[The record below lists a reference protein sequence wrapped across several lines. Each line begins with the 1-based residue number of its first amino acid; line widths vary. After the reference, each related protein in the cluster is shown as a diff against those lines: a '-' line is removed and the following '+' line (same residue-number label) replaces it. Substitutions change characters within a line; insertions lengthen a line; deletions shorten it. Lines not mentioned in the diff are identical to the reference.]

1 MSEVFIFDKKTQSQ
15 VVARGQEI
23 VLESASVVVLGV
35 ARASIK
41 KMTRNGQSLVIELT
55 GNEKLVIK
63 KFFNT
68 FEGQDNALVLSE
80 DGQLVEAVIGDS
92 VGVDGDLVV
101 SYEPFQQ
108 SVTEVAGDSSILRK
122 MSVGFAEMSPLA
134 KGALFAGSALGIYA
148 LAQSGGKSG
157 GGRGNVRSATS
168 VDATPPDAPQV
179 NVSTKANGTM
189 AVSGMAEPGS
199 RIDFIF
205 PDGSKQSI
213 VTGTDGRFSFAS
225 LVPQNN
231 GTYQATAIDA
241 ANNASKP
248 TTGTYTANPEIDT
261 TSPPPPSDLQAVTQ
275 KDGTVK
281 VSGKAEPNSKVT
293 VTLIDGTKLD
303 VQAGPD
309 GSFEL
314 ISNTPQSGGTIQA
327 VAIDAAGNVSVPAT
341 VEYVANPEI
350 DTTAPNPATGLTAT
364 TTPNGGVKVSGIAEP
379 NSTVTVTPV
388 DGPPQ
393 KVQVGPTGIFELIIE
408 TPQSNGMI
416 SVEVTDG
423 AGNVSASTKVP
434 YTANPEVDTTAPT
447 PPSDLQAV
455 TQKDGTVKVSGK
467 AEPNSKVTVTL
478 IDGTKLDVQA
488 GPDGSFELI
497 SNTPQSG
504 GTIQAVAID
513 AAGNVSVPATV
524 EYVANPEIDT
534 TAPNPATGLTATTT
548 PNGGVKVSGIAEPNS
563 TVTVTPVDG
572 PPQKVQVG
580 PTGIFELIIET
591 PQSNGMIS
599 VEVTDGAGNVSA
611 STKVPYTANPEIDT
625 TAPTPPSDLQVVTQ
639 KDGTVKVSGKAEPNS
654 KVTVTLIDGTKQEV
668 QAGPDGGFELIS
680 KTPQGSGTI
689 QAVAIDA
696 AGNVSV
702 PATVE
707 YVANP
712 EIDTTAP
719 NPATGL
725 TATTTPNGGVK
736 VSGIAEPNST
746 VTVTP
751 VDGPP
756 QKVQVG
762 PTGIFELIIETP
774 QSNGMI
780 SVEVTDGAG
789 NVSASTKV
797 PYTANPEVDTTAP
810 TPPSDLQAVTQKDG
824 TVKVSGKAEPNS
836 KVTVTLIDGTKLDV
850 QAGPDGSFELIS
862 NTPQSGGTI
871 QAVAID
877 AAGNVSVPATVEYVA
892 NPEIDTTAPNPATGL
907 TATTTP
913 NGGVKVSGIAEP
925 NSTVTVTPVD
935 GPPQKVQVG
944 PTGIFE
950 LIIETPQSN
959 GMISVEVTDGAG
971 NVSASTKV
979 PYTANPEIDT
989 TAPTPPSDLQVVTQ
1003 KDGTVKVSGKAEPN
1017 SKVTVTLID
1026 GTKQEVQAG
1035 PDGGFELISKTPQGS
1050 GTIQAVAIDAAGNV
1064 SVPATVEY
1072 VANPEIDTTAPTPPS
1087 DLQVV
1092 TQKDGT
1098 VKVSGKAEPN
1108 SKVTVTLIDG
1118 TKQEV
1123 QAGPDGGFELISKT
1137 PQGSG
1142 TIQAVAIDAAGN
1154 VSVPATV
1161 EYVANPEIDTTAP
1174 TPPSD
1179 LQVVTQKDGTVKV
1192 SGKAEPNSKV
1202 TVTLI
1207 DGTKQEVQAG
1217 PDGGFE
1223 LISKT
1228 PQGSGTIQAVAID
1241 AAGNVSVPAT
1251 VEYVANPEIDT
1262 TAPTPPSDLQV
1273 VTQKDGTVK
1282 VSGKAEPN
1290 SKVTVTLIDGT
1301 KQEVQAGPDGGF
1313 ELISKT
1319 PQGSGTIQAVAIDAA
1334 GNVSVPATVEY
1345 VANPE
1350 IDTTAPTPPSDL
1362 QVVTQK
1368 DGTVKVSGKAE
1379 PNSKVTVT
1387 LIDGTKQ
1394 EVQAGPDG
1402 GFELISKTPQG
1413 SGTIQA
1419 VAIDAAGNVSVPATV
1434 EYVANPEIDTTAP
1447 NPPTD
1452 LAVTVE
1458 KDGRATLKGKAEP
1471 NSTVTVT
1478 FTDGATDTVQ
1488 ADTRGDFTLTSAV
1501 AQNNTG
1507 DISAT
1512 AKDGAGNES
1521 LPATI
1526 TYSPGPVPDAP
1537 VFSSVT
1543 TDEATGLV
1551 TIAGAAQANLK
1562 VQLTFPDKTV
1572 KEMVV
1577 GSDGQFSF
1585 TSDAPQEAAQFS
1597 AVAIQ
1602 ESGQSSTATFGI
1614 YEGNPNTVYSL
1625 TVDGYIDDVSG
1636 KEVIKPIDTPTND
1649 RTPTLYGTSQGLG
1662 KNDRVVV
1669 FEDGKEIAV
1678 GVVSS
1683 GGRWSAQ
1690 LPLATED
1697 GVHNY
1702 TIQVLNALNKG
1713 KATTSASLTID
1724 TIAPIAPTIE
1734 KIMVTAQ
1741 GGAEQSIPLT
1751 NQKITD
1757 AHPQLSGKAEA
1768 GSTVILYHINTD
1780 GREAQL
1786 GETVALA
1793 NGTWT
1798 FSRSSN
1804 FLVNR
1809 KHELFVKAQD
1819 KASNLSAES
1828 NKVDVEVFSVTE
1840 KPANVPVSN
1849 IWSVDGAGDVDGDGF
1864 DDIASG
1870 SYTKGWTESA
1880 VRGVLKGSEDIQA
1893 TGPKFY
1899 NQKDTMYTYHQAG
1912 VGDTNGDGFND
1923 IVAMYAGTGGESNGG
1938 ARLYLGGGKLSET
1951 GWSPIEEIGSV
1962 RFVASAGDLDGDGL
1976 MDTVWGGVGARG
1988 QEQTSSVRFGS
1999 AQGTAIVERNFNFGT
2014 PDKVGGQ
2021 KSSSWSGAQYVTS
2034 AGDFNGDGIG
2044 DIVTSRGII
2053 FGKDTREN
2061 ISKFSNV
2068 SWKTGK
2074 GSLAFDQVQAVSG
2087 IGDANGDGYA
2097 DVAVHDGKNVFV
2109 IFGGPQAS
2117 NSESSI
2123 RLEAEWLQA
2132 NNRGFALDTSWMSTQ
2147 PTRFGDIRGVGDVNG
2162 DGLADFVYTTYG
2174 NKLNGGAD
2182 RQGDAEQGGTGN
2194 YSNSYVIFGKADT
2207 GTINVKDISKSI
2219 SKQGIMM
2226 PRDQADGASVAGRI
2240 DLNGDG
2246 LADIYVGSYSGN
2258 GKLYMGGISL
2268 GAEPSVTVINGAA
2281 RGDEHS
2287 NFIVGSAGSDTIY
2300 GKGGADVIYS
2310 GAGDDTIVLNQ
2321 DNLKHLGAGFNAL
2334 AGLNGRLARVDGG
2347 HGVDKLA
2354 FESDVT
2360 SVDLTTISNAGL
2372 GMIKA
2377 GVGLS
2382 RIANIER
2389 IDLSGTT
2396 KGKLTLELRDVM
2408 DMNAGLSVFNKGNFS
2423 SGLADKDIKR
2433 HQIVID
2439 GTSENTVEVKNS
2451 GEWVAAKA
2459 MTVHSN
2465 GHAYDVY
2472 NSVGD
2477 HKGQLLIDQVV
2488 NVSWA

>member
-364 TTPNGGVKVSGIAEP
+364 TTPNGGVKVSGI
-379 NSTVTVTPV
+379 
-388 DGPPQ
+388 
-393 KVQVGPTGIFELIIE
+393 
-408 TPQSNGMI
+408 
-416 SVEVTDG
+416 
-423 AGNVSASTKVP
+423 
-434 YTANPEVDTTAPT
+434 
-447 PPSDLQAV
+447 
-455 TQKDGTVKVSGK
+455 
-467 AEPNSKVTVTL
+467 
-478 IDGTKLDVQA
+478 
-488 GPDGSFELI
+488 
-497 SNTPQSG
+497 
-504 GTIQAVAID
+504 
-513 AAGNVSVPATV
+513 
-524 EYVANPEIDT
+524 
-534 TAPNPATGLTATTT
+534 
-548 PNGGVKVSGIAEPNS
+548 
-563 TVTVTPVDG
+563 
-572 PPQKVQVG
+572 
-580 PTGIFELIIET
+580 
-591 PQSNGMIS
+591 
-599 VEVTDGAGNVSA
+599 
-611 STKVPYTANPEIDT
+611 
-625 TAPTPPSDLQVVTQ
+625 
-639 KDGTVKVSGKAEPNS
+639 AEPNS

-1174 TPPSD
+1174 NPATGLTATTTPNGGVKVSGIAEPNSTVTVTPVDGPPQKVQVGPTGIFELIIETPQSNGMISVEVTDGAGNVSASTKVPYTANPEVDTTAPTPPSD
-1179 LQVVTQKDGTVKV
+1179 LQAVTQKDGTVKV

-1207 DGTKQEVQAG
+1207 DGTKLDVQAG
-1217 PDGGFE
+1217 PDGSFE
-1223 LISKT
+1223 LISNT
-1228 PQGSGTIQAVAID
+1228 PQSGGTIQAVAID

-1251 VEYVANPEIDT
+1251 VEYVANPEIDTTAPNPATGLTATTTPNGGVKVSGIAEPNSTVTVTPVDGPPQKVQVGPTGIFELIIETPQSNGMISVEVTDGAGNVSASTKVPYTANPEIDT

-1870 SYTKGWTESA
+1870 SYTKGWTEGWTESA

-1951 GWSPIEEIGSV
+1951 GWSPIEKIGSV

>member
-314 ISNTPQSGGTIQA
+314 ISNTPQSGGTIQAVAIDAAGNVSVPATVEYVANPEIDTTAPNPATGLTATTTPNGGVKVSGIAEPNSKVTVTLIDGTKQEVQAGPDGGFELISKTPQGSGTIQA

-719 NPATGL
+719 
-725 TATTTPNGGVK
+725 
-736 VSGIAEPNST
+736 
-746 VTVTP
+746 
-751 VDGPP
+751 
-756 QKVQVG
+756 
-762 PTGIFELIIETP
+762 
-774 QSNGMI
+774 
-780 SVEVTDGAG
+780 
-789 NVSASTKV
+789 
-797 PYTANPEVDTTAP
+797 
-810 TPPSDLQAVTQKDG
+810 TPPSDLQVVTQKDG

-836 KVTVTLIDGTKLDV
+836 KVTVTLIDGTKQEV
-850 QAGPDGSFELIS
+850 QAGPDGGFELIS
-862 NTPQSGGTI
+862 KTPQGSGTI

-877 AAGNVSVPATVEYVA
+877 A
-892 NPEIDTTAPNPATGL
+892 
-907 TATTTP
+907 
-913 NGGVKVSGIAEP
+913 
-925 NSTVTVTPVD
+925 
-935 GPPQKVQVG
+935 
-944 PTGIFE
+944 
-950 LIIETPQSN
+950 
-959 GMISVEVTDGAG
+959 AG

>member
-379 NSTVTVTPV
+379 NSKVTVTLIDGTKQEVQAGPDGGFELISKTPQGSGTIQAVAIDAAGNVSVPATVEYVANPEIDTTAPNPATGLTATTTPNGGVKVSGIAEPNSTVTVTPV

-611 STKVPYTANPEIDT
+611 STKVPYT
-625 TAPTPPSDLQVVTQ
+625 
-639 KDGTVKVSGKAEPNS
+639 
-654 KVTVTLIDGTKQEV
+654 
-668 QAGPDGGFELIS
+668 
-680 KTPQGSGTI
+680 
-689 QAVAIDA
+689 
-696 AGNVSV
+696 
-702 PATVE
+702 
-707 YVANP
+707 ANP

>member
-314 ISNTPQSGGTIQA
+314 ISNTPQSGGTIQAVAIDAAGNVSVPATVEYVANPEIDTTAPNPATGLTATTTPNGGVKVSGIAEPNSKVTVTLIDGTKQEVQAGPDGGFELISKTPQGSGTIQA

-1350 IDTTAPTPPSDL
+1350 IDTTAP
-1362 QVVTQK
+1362 
-1368 DGTVKVSGKAE
+1368 
-1379 PNSKVTVT
+1379 
-1387 LIDGTKQ
+1387 
-1394 EVQAGPDG
+1394 
-1402 GFELISKTPQG
+1402 
-1413 SGTIQA
+1413 
-1419 VAIDAAGNVSVPATV
+1419 
-1434 EYVANPEIDTTAP
+1434 

-1976 MDTVWGGVGARG
+1976 MDTVWGGWVHVAKSRRPVSDLVLRREL
-1988 QEQTSSVRFGS
+1988 QLLKETSILVLRTKLEAKSRLLG
-1999 AQGTAIVERNFNFGT
+1999 VERN
-2014 PDKVGGQ
+2014 
-2021 KSSSWSGAQYVTS
+2021 
-2034 AGDFNGDGIG
+2034 
-2044 DIVTSRGII
+2044 
-2053 FGKDTREN
+2053 
-2061 ISKFSNV
+2061 
-2068 SWKTGK
+2068 
-2074 GSLAFDQVQAVSG
+2074 
-2087 IGDANGDGYA
+2087 
-2097 DVAVHDGKNVFV
+2097 
-2109 IFGGPQAS
+2109 
-2117 NSESSI
+2117 
-2123 RLEAEWLQA
+2123 
-2132 NNRGFALDTSWMSTQ
+2132 M
-2147 PTRFGDIRGVGDVNG
+2147 
-2162 DGLADFVYTTYG
+2162 
-2174 NKLNGGAD
+2174 
-2182 RQGDAEQGGTGN
+2182 
-2194 YSNSYVIFGKADT
+2194 
-2207 GTINVKDISKSI
+2207 
-2219 SKQGIMM
+2219 
-2226 PRDQADGASVAGRI
+2226 
-2240 DLNGDG
+2240 
-2246 LADIYVGSYSGN
+2246 
-2258 GKLYMGGISL
+2258 
-2268 GAEPSVTVINGAA
+2268 
-2281 RGDEHS
+2281 
-2287 NFIVGSAGSDTIY
+2287 
-2300 GKGGADVIYS
+2300 
-2310 GAGDDTIVLNQ
+2310 
-2321 DNLKHLGAGFNAL
+2321 
-2334 AGLNGRLARVDGG
+2334 
-2347 HGVDKLA
+2347 
-2354 FESDVT
+2354 
-2360 SVDLTTISNAGL
+2360 
-2372 GMIKA
+2372 
-2377 GVGLS
+2377 
-2382 RIANIER
+2382 
-2389 IDLSGTT
+2389 
-2396 KGKLTLELRDVM
+2396 
-2408 DMNAGLSVFNKGNFS
+2408 
-2423 SGLADKDIKR
+2423 
-2433 HQIVID
+2433 
-2439 GTSENTVEVKNS
+2439 
-2451 GEWVAAKA
+2451 
-2459 MTVHSN
+2459 
-2465 GHAYDVY
+2465 
-2472 NSVGD
+2472 
-2477 HKGQLLIDQVV
+2477 
-2488 NVSWA
+2488 